1 MDNTARL
8 YSCLKRIFPPASRER
23 ANLAS
28 TVTEYFNCRHDI
40 NWIVAEEQTLPGAFR
55 DSSLFCFELKFKCKQ
70 TRKPSYRNQ
79 AVAI

>member
-1 MDNTARL
+1 MQVFFVEEKELTWP
-8 YSCLKRIFPPASRER
+8 SVSP
-23 ANLAS
+23 
-28 TVTEYFNCRHDI
+28 VTEYFNCRHDI